1 MKTRSAEETKTETIS
16 FKVTAN
22 QKKTLKEDAKKAGKD
37 PSKYICEKVFHA
49 ECIKPET
56 MILVQDIINLST
68 EIAMAHAPEKIK
80 EISRL
85 EKKIWSS
92 WT

>member
-1 MKTRSAEETKTETIS
+1 MKKRSAEETKTEIMS

-22 QKKTLKEDAKKAGKD
+22 QKKTIKEQAKKAGTD
-37 PSKYICEKVFHA
+37 TSKYICEKVFH
-49 ECIKPET
+49 EGYIKPET

-68 EIAMAHAPEKIK
+68 EIAMTHDSEKTK

-92 WT
+92 WM

>member
-49 ECIKPET
+49 GCIKPET
-56 MILVQDIINLST
+56 MILVQNIINLST
-68 EIAMAHAPEKIK
+68 EIAMMHAPKKVK

>member
-1 MKTRSAEETKTETIS
+1 MKTRSAEKTKTETIS

-22 QKKTLKEDAKKAGKD
+22 QKKQLKEAAKKAGTA

-49 ECIKPET
+49 GCIKPET

-68 EIAMAHAPEKIK
+68 EIAIKHDPEKAK

-85 EKKIWSS
+85 EEKIWSS